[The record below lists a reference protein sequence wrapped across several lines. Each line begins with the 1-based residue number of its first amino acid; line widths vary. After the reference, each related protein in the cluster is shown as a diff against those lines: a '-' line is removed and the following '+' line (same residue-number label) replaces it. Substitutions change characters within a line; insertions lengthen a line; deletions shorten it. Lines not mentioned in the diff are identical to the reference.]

1 METNL
6 LNYPWNT
13 IRNDGFLNFKVGD
26 TGDNVLSKIKNLGLM
41 PEDKIIRERNMMYK
55 NDLGSFPIIVQ
66 DKLPDRI
73 MKMVFSFNNKNIL
86 HSIEVHFHPKLT
98 IKGVSTIV
106 TAVLG
111 NPSRTNYWD
120 FNCYYVSLCSL
131 QGLPVLSFDYNP
143 YLINNNN

>member
-13 IRNDGFLNFKVGD
+13 IRNDGFLSFKVGD

-86 HSIEVHFHPKLT
+86 HSIEVL
-98 IKGVSTIV
+98 
-106 TAVLG
+106 
-111 NPSRTNYWD
+111 
-120 FNCYYVSLCSL
+120 
-131 QGLPVLSFDYNP
+131 
-143 YLINNNN
+143 